1 MDMGIERRYF
11 STHNFVWTKIHGCL
25 TDAMFSEHVSKL
37 TEETRDYTSFSELA
51 DCRELKNVSGLTG
64 AGIVDSALLEGE
76 RDPKVFGKLAIL
88 VSNSDLFGYI
98 SIYKVICEHYR
109 KEVRIYKD
117 LDDAL
122 EWLGLDSD
130 SDVRREIS

>member
-1 MDMGIERRYF
+1 MDMSIERRYF
-11 STHNFVWTKIHGCL
+11 STHNFVWTKMQGCL
-25 TDAMFSEHVSKL
+25 TDAMFSDHVRKL
-37 TEETRDYTSFSELA
+37 TEETRDYISFSELA

-64 AGIVDSALLEGE
+64 PGIVDSALLEGE

-109 KEVRIYKD
+109 KEVRICKD
-117 LDDAL
+117 LDEAL
-122 EWLGLDSD
+122 AWLGLDAD
-130 SDVRREIS
+130 SDIRRELS